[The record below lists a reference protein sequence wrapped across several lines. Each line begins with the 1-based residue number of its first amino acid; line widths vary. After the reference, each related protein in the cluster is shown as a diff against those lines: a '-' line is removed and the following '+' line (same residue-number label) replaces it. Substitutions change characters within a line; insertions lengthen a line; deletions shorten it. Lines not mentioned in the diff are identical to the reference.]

1 MPGMTP
7 LSASKLTATAAVED
21 YLLRIH
27 QLAGAGH
34 SVRGVD
40 LAKALGISQP
50 SVTGMIQRLST
61 LGLIAHRHYHEIVLT
76 NAGAEVAARIAR
88 RRTILE
94 TFLRSLGLDEETI
107 RHDAEGMEHCISD
120 ASCDALQRWVETTRP
135 AHHAKIRTKSSARRR
150 PPTAAIAPV
159 SPLADASR
167 VSGP

>member
-1 MPGMTP
+1 MPAKTP
-7 LSASKLTATAAVED
+7 SLSKRTATAAGED

-27 QLAGAGH
+27 QLADTGH

-61 LGLIAHRHYHEIVLT
+61 LGLIAHRHYREIVLT
-76 NAGAEVAARIAR
+76 SAGAEVATRIAR

-94 TFLRSLGLDEETI
+94 TFLRTLGLDEETI

-120 ASCDALQRWVETTRP
+120 ATCDALQRRMKNTP
-135 AHHAKIRTKSSARRR
+135 ADACHAGTGTKSSTRRH
-150 PPTAAIAPV
+150 PPITSIVQAP
-159 SPLADASR
+159 PLVNAS
-167 VSGP
+167 

>member
-1 MPGMTP
+1 MPGKTP
-7 LSASKLTATAAVED
+7 LPPSKPTATAAAED

-27 QLAGAGH
+27 QLADTGN

-61 LGLIAHRHYHEIVLT
+61 LGLIAHRHYREIVLT
-76 NAGAEVAARIAR
+76 GAGAEVAARIAR

-107 RHDAEGMEHCISD
+107 HHDAEGMEHCISD
-120 ASCDALQRWVETTRP
+120 ATCDALQRRVETTRP
-135 AHHAKIRTKSSARRR
+135 VPPAKIGTKSSAHRR
-150 PPTAAIAPV
+150 PLTAAVVPD
-159 SPLADASR
+159 SPWVEAS
-167 VSGP
+167 